1 MKTGKVKGDGVAIIV
16 PYINGSL
23 VVTKGFSKGVGG

>member
-1 MKTGKVKGDGVAIIV
+1 MKAGKAKGDGVAVIV
-16 PYINGSL
+16 SDVDGSL